1 MAETITSPKLRFYK
15 FVTGPK
21 NTGATIVI
29 GDKQVAGADF
39 SQTLNAINSLG
50 ATVNSI
56 GVLLQNQLKAQQAQA
71 AEIQRQTQFVKDQQS
86 EQKIEDRRSNIGER
100 IGGIIQSVAPSFLEY
115 LSRLLKSLL
124 IYGALDWLSKPENTN
139 KIKVMF
145 ERIGAFF
152 KGAWEFFNKTI
163 NFIGGAWNQT
173 FGDGNDWLTRIK
185 GAVKLIGV
193 AGAALLGLGFLKNPL
208 GTIKAFGNVLKLVG
222 GGVMNLGKFLG
233 GNVIGRAIQS
243 AVQGV
248 MAYQDV
254 MGDESIPQERRQAAA
269 VGAGAGATIGG
280 TALGAIGN
288 SIAGPIGGMIGN
300 ALGGFLGKEA
310 GKFFGPIVGDFFNA
324 IGKIFKKIGDV
335 INAFLKPLTD
345 AIRDFFKALGPAI
358 DKIVNWIKP
367 HMPGL
372 LKVAE
377 FMGNVVFGPLI
388 MMMKAVT
395 NILKW
400 ITGTG
405 PEDLVKGI
413 KSSVQKGQDAVGAGL
428 DALGNTFTPPARAA
442 EAAVG
447 SEDANRM
454 VSSMGF
460 TSDQWA
466 TFRET
471 VGSIESGGRYNI
483 SGGSGGKYDGRYQ
496 LGADAKT
503 DAAKQL
509 GVKNPG
515 HNAAARDAFRKNPG
529 MQEAFFAAYTKANHN
544 YLMGKDKYRN
554 ASPERKLQILGY
566 AHNQGMGGA
575 SDWLSTGKVGADGF
589 GTKGTKYTD
598 AIAAAFKSRGRSASR
613 GGWISGPMSG
623 YPVSLTG
630 KTVDFIGHG
639 TEYVAKRSAGGFVI
653 PFDTPDTRK
662 NPGLT
667 AKRMQEARSG
677 GYLKSAGGPI
687 PEMSL
692 GGFFKSVGNMIGGAV
707 NKVAP
712 VVKAITPVASA
723 ILPGAAP
730 GLLAGQKIIDM
741 VQKVQQ
747 TTAQVEAANLE
758 GAIKM
763 IVLDVIEAPGI
774 GGGGGGEAI
783 PIVQPQKAN
792 PANKF
797 LQSRFGFMGE
807 ASTILSNFF

>member
-1 MAETITSPKLRFYK
+1 MAPITSPKLRFYK

-71 AEIQRQTQFVKDQQS
+71 AEVARQSQFVKDQQS
-86 EQKIEDRRSNIGER
+86 EQQVETQKSNIGEK
-100 IGGIIQSVAPSFLEY
+100 IGGLIQSVAPSFLEY
-115 LSRLLKSLL
+115 LSRLLKTLL
-124 IYGALDWLSKPENTN
+124 IYGVLDWLSKPENTK
-139 KIKVMF
+139 KIQVMF

-163 NFIGGAWNQT
+163 NFIGGAWKQA
-173 FGDGNDWLTRIK
+173 FGDGSDWLTRIK
-185 GAVKLIGV
+185 GAAKLLGV

-208 GTIKAFGNVLKLVG
+208 GTIKAFGSVLRLVG

-254 MGDESIPQERRQAAA
+254 MKDESIPQEKRQAAA
-269 VGAGAGATIGG
+269 IGAGAGATIGG

-288 SIAGPIGGMIGN
+288 AVAGPIGGMIGN

-324 IGKIFKKIGDV
+324 IGKIFNKIGQF
-335 INAFLKPLTD
+335 INSFLKPLTD

-358 DKIVNWIKP
+358 NKMVDWIKP
-367 HMPGL
+367 HMPAL

-388 MMMKAVT
+388 MMLKAVT

-405 PEDLVKGI
+405 PEDLIKGVKASVKGA
-413 KSSVQKGQDAVGAGL
+413 KDAAGAGL
-428 DALGNTFTPPARAA
+428 DALGNTFAPPAQAA
-442 EAAVG
+442 EAPVG
-447 SEDANRM
+447 SADANRM
-454 VSSMGF
+454 VQSMGF
-460 TSDQWA
+460 SADQWA

-471 VGSIESGGRYNI
+471 VGAIESGGVYDKA
-483 SGGSGGKYDGRYQ
+483 GGSGGHYDGRYQ

-515 HNAAARDAFRKNPG
+515 HTAAAREKFRKNPE
-529 MQEAFFAAYTKANHN
+529 MQEAFFAAFTKANHN
-544 YLMGKDKYRN
+544 YLMGNAKYKS
-554 ASPERKLQILGY
+554 ATPERKLQILGY

-575 SDWLSTGKVGADGF
+575 ENWMRTGQVGSDGF

-598 AIAAAFKSRGRSASR
+598 AIAAAFRRQGRSASK

-687 PEMSL
+687 PEMSF
-692 GGFFKSVGNMIGGAV
+692 GGFVKSIGNMIGGAM
-707 NKVAP
+707 NKMAP

-723 ILPGAAP
+723 IVPGAAP

-741 VQKVQQ
+741 VQKVQEA
-747 TTAQVEAANLE
+747 TAQVESANLE
-758 GAIKM
+758 GAVKM
-763 IVLDVIEAPGI
+763 IVLDVIEAPGV
-774 GGGGGGEAI
+774 GGGGDSAT
-783 PIVQPQKAN
+783 PPMVMPQKQN

>member
-1 MAETITSPKLRFYK
+1 MAAPITSPKLRFYK

-50 ATVNSI
+50 ATINSI
-56 GVLLQNQLKAQQAQA
+56 GVLLQNQLKAQQQQA
-71 AEIQRQTQFVKDQQS
+71 ADLARQQQFLKDQQS
-86 EQKIEDRRSNIGER
+86 EQNVETRRSNIGEK
-100 IGGIIQSVAPSFLEY
+100 IGGILQTVTPTFLEY

-124 IYGALDWLSKPENTN
+124 IFGVLDWLSKPENTK
-139 KIKVMF
+139 KIQVMF
-145 ERIGAFF
+145 ERLGSFF
-152 KGAWEFFNKTI
+152 KGAWDFFNKTI

-173 FGDGNDWLTRIK
+173 FGDGSDWLTRIQ
-185 GAVKLIGV
+185 GAMKLIGV
-193 AGAALLGLGFLKNPL
+193 AGAALLGLSFLKNPL
-208 GTIKAFGNVLKLVG
+208 TTIKAFGNVLRTVG

-233 GNVIGRAIQS
+233 GNVIGRAIQG

-254 MGDESIPQERRQAAA
+254 MKDESIPQEKRQAAA
-269 VGAGAGATIGG
+269 IGAGAGATIGG
-280 TALGAIGN
+280 TALGAIGA

-310 GKFFGPIVGDFFNA
+310 GKFLGPIVGDFFNMM
-324 IGKIFKKIGDV
+324 GKVFKKIGDL
-335 INAFLKPLTD
+335 INAFLKPITT

-358 DKIVNWIKP
+358 NMMVDFIKP
-367 HMPGL
+367 HMPTL
-372 LKVAE
+372 VKVAE
-377 FMGNVVFGPLI
+377 FLGKVAFAPLI
-388 MMMKAVT
+388 MMLKAVT

-405 PEDLVKGI
+405 PSDLVKGI
-413 KSSVQKGQDAVGAGL
+413 KSSVAGAKDAVGAGL
-428 DALGNTFTPPARAA
+428 DAAANVFAPPAQAA
-442 EAAVG
+442 EAPVG
-447 SEDANRM
+447 SADANRM
-454 VSSMGF
+454 VQSMGF
-460 TSDQWA
+460 SADQWA

-471 VGSIESGGRYNI
+471 VAAIESGGVYDK
-483 SGGSGGKYDGRYQ
+483 SGGSGGHYDGRYQ
-496 LGADAKT
+496 LGAAAKT

-515 HNAAARDAFRKNPG
+515 HTAAAREKFRKNPE
-529 MQEAFFAAYTKANHN
+529 MQEAFFAAFTKANHN
-544 YLMGKDKYRN
+544 YLMGNAKYKD

-575 SDWLSTGKVGADGF
+575 ENWMRTGTVGSDGF

-598 AIAAAFKSRGRSASR
+598 AIAAAFKARGRSASK

-741 VQKVQQ
+741 VQKVQDA
-747 TTAQVEAANLE
+747 TSQVEAANLE

-763 IVLDVIEAPGI
+763 IVLDVIEAPGV
-774 GGGGGGEAI
+774 GGGGGEAV
-783 PIVQPQKAN
+783 PPMVMPQKQN

-807 ASTILSNFF
+807 SSTILSNFF